1 MLSDPLHWKTRN
13 RVLTTSDVQ
22 VTYTLYASFNFLL
35 VSRAFGNPNLTS
47 ESWHYRETVASV
59 CRHMS
64 FSLFDSPC
72 LASCKSYRAQDRQL
86 DTSHIMNN

>member
-1 MLSDPLHWKTRN
+1 MLSDSLHWKARN
-13 RVLTTSDVQ
+13 QLLTTSDVQ

-59 CRHMS
+59 CRDMS
-64 FSLFDSPC
+64 FSLLILLVWLHANLTELKTVNQIHP
-72 LASCKSYRAQDRQL
+72 
-86 DTSHIMNN
+86 TS